1 MNFSKDDI
9 EILNQIRALS
19 FTPGAY
25 GLIKNKKLK
34 LLEAT
39 YPKRTCKTANGNFRV
54 ARQSFCDFFAR
65 RRFIGFKITNGRK
78 TSHAG

>member
-1 MNFSKDDI
+1 MIFAEAFSKDDI

-34 LLEAT
+34 LWKLHI
-39 YPKRTCKTANGNFRV
+39 KKNL
-54 ARQSFCDFFAR
+54 
-65 RRFIGFKITNGRK
+65 
-78 TSHAG
+78 